1 MEKKERKQWA
11 KSEDNRPSFFL
22 SLSFSNILAPL
33 VIACN
38 IRMEDNNWGRAT
50 KQRLTTTYNPALQ
63 QNFTASQLHNQF
75 DLMVRVVSVAV
86 AGVEVVFACN

>member
-1 MEKKERKQWA
+1 MEKKERKQCA
-11 KSEDNRPSFFL
+11 KSEDNRPSFFR

-38 IRMEDNNWGRAT
+38 IRMEDNNLGRAT
-50 KQRLTTTYNPALQ
+50 KQRLTTTYNMTLQ
-63 QNFTASQLHNQF
+63 QNFTLKLHNQF